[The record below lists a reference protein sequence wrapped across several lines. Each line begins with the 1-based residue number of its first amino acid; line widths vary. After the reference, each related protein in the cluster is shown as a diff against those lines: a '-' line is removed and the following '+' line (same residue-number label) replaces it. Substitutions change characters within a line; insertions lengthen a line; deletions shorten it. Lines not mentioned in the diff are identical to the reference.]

1 MTKNK
6 KILIVSGAG
15 LVSIILVIVCIFAFL
30 SPQRTTIYTFKN
42 AYSAGTQI
50 TSDMFTPIQVD
61 STIVVAGAKAD
72 MNKRFVT
79 NKEFEEIIKRG
90 DSLKMDVGEGT
101 PLMLSFLSVTG
112 GNAIEMSMKSSAIA
126 VTVNVDNISG
136 VTDELGAESRVHVY
150 VSYRASR
157 TTLLLENMR
166 VLEVYKNNDGSL
178 NSATLEVNN
187 DQALKLI
194 EAQNNGSLHLGLVN
208 GSGYQ
213 YINPNAQ

>member
-1 MTKNK
+1 
-6 KILIVSGAG
+6 
-15 LVSIILVIVCIFAFL
+15 
-30 SPQRTTIYTFKN
+30 
-42 AYSAGTQI
+42 
-50 TSDMFTPIQVD
+50 
-61 STIVVAGAKAD
+61 
-72 MNKRFVT
+72 
-79 NKEFEEIIKRG
+79 
-90 DSLKMDVGEGT
+90 
-101 PLMLSFLSVTG
+101 MLSFLSVTG

-136 VTDELGAESRVHVY
+136 VTDELGAESRVNVY
-150 VSYRASR
+150 VSYRASG